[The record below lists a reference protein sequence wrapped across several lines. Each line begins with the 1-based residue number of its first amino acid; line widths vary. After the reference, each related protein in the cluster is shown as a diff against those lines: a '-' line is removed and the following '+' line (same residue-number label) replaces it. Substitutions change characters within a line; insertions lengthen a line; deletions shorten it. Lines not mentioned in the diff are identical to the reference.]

1 MRYGEGADPVWRLHF
16 RLAPA
21 GKLGNLRE
29 FDKAE
34 SLIDEAEAGL
44 HARDTRVRGAA
55 PAAMRARLFLQ
66 AGRVADAR
74 RQAELATTAADRD
87 AAPMLRPLAY
97 SVLSTTSLYKG
108 DLPAATEYLKRVRG
122 KFATDQAVLYSSQ
135 HRALLES
142 CGREVDEAEVVRA
155 IGRRTAYNEEIG
167 NSCTASVYLALAAL
181 LDTSDDLTGRAIGLL
196 SYGSGSVAEFFAAV
210 PVPGYRSQLRSE
222 QHREAI
228 SRRREIG
235 YADYR
240 ERHEQ
245 AFPVD
250 GGDHPAPST
259 AATIP
264 RRRRP
269 PGRTGWPG
277 RSGTSGS
284 TSRARA
290 RRCPV
295 PAAARCAAP
304 AAWCCRRQG
313 AAGYPQ
319 GFPDPGGHG
328 TFGT

>member
-97 SVLSTTSLYKG
+97 SVLSTISLHKG

-122 KFATDQAVLYSSQ
+122 EFATDQAVLYSSK
-135 HRALLES
+135 HRALLET

-155 IGRRTAYNEEIG
+155 IGRTTAYNEEIG

-210 PVPGYRSQLRSE
+210 PVPGYRSQPRSE
-222 QHREAI
+222 QH
-228 SRRREIG
+228 G
-235 YADYR
+235 VADL
-240 ERHEQ
+240 
-245 AFPVD
+245 
-250 GGDHPAPST
+250 PAPGDRLRRLPGT
-259 AATIP
+259 PRAGP
-264 RRRRP
+264 PGRRRRP
-269 PGRTGWPG
+269 
-277 RSGTSGS
+277 
-284 TSRARA
+284 SRAEGDHRA
-290 RRCPV
+290 V
-295 PAAARCAAP
+295 PAGRAVRAQAGLRAALGPGVVLCRRRRVAAP